1 MVFVSMNELVHLLE
15 LEDIE
20 ALLNSLPTGDDYSPF
35 QSKIH
40 ALSYMLLHSP
50 RPLVGVIL
58 CLVYMYLF

>member
-1 MVFVSMNELVHLLE
+1 MHLLG

-20 ALLNSLPTGDDYSPF
+20 ALLNDLPEGDDYSPF

-50 RPLVGVIL
+50 RPMVGVIF
-58 CLVYMYLF
+58 CLVFTG